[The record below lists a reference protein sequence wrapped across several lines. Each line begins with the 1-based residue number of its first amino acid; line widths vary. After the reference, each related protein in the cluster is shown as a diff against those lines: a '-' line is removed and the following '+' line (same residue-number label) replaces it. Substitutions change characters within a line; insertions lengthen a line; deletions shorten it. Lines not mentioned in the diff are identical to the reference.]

1 MQTGRTRG
9 RLPLDHSFIIKYN
22 KQRRARARRT
32 YALVA
37 QWIECLT
44 PNEKAAGSIPA
55 GRTIAKPGTSWRP
68 VLLCVMASWRSILS
82 SRSVLSA
89 ACLAVCVRFIS
100 VLFSRESRDCSLTI
114 SVQAGSLRLELK
126 VELGISRRLVWIRKD
141 YI

>member
-1 MQTGRTRG
+1 MRNPYHKSMHRSRVIPVFECIVPTFCQI
-9 RLPLDHSFIIKYN
+9 LKIAKALDFTAF
-22 KQRRARARRT
+22 QRFNRP
-32 YALVA
+32 
-37 QWIECLT
+37 I
-44 PNEKAAGSIPA
+44 
-55 GRTIAKPGTSWRP
+55 GRTIAEPGTSWRP
-68 VLLCVMASWRSILS
+68 VLLCVMASWRSMLS

-126 VELGISRRLVWIRKD
+126 VELGISCRLVRIRKD